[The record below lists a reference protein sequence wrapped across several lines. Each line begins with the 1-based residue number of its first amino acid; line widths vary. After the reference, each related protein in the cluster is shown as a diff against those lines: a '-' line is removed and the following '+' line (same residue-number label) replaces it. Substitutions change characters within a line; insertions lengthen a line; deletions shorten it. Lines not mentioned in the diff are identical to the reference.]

1 MRVEQAE
8 TRTEQAETRTEQAKT
23 RAELAET
30 RTEQAETRT
39 EQAEARTEQAKTRTE
54 QAEMRTE
61 QAETRSE
68 QAIHSSELSY
78 RRLFEACRDGLLIM
92 EVGTGRISDVNPC
105 LVEMLGF
112 SHAELVGKPIWD
124 LDAFKDL
131 ISSQARLDELCAQ
144 GYGRHD
150 HLSLITRDGRKIA
163 VEFVCSAYQA
173 GDGNVIQ
180 CNVRDITER
189 KRIEAEVCGLNTE
202 LKHRGVEHQELEAQ
216 FIEAQKMEVLGR
228 LAGGVAHD
236 FNNILAVI
244 MGHTSLVQQTLA
256 PEDPRC
262 QDIEAMQEA
271 AERAVALTRQ
281 LLVFCRKEILQPVVL
296 DLNEVVKGVE
306 NMLRQLIQ
314 ENVELKFMP
323 GISIGRIKADSGYVG
338 QVLMNLV
345 VNARDAMPEGGRL
358 VIETNGMTVDETN
371 AHEYPGVEPGDYVVL
386 AVRDTGNG
394 MTDEVKARLF
404 EPMFTTKPKGKGTGL
419 GLITCQTIVQQSG
432 GHIVVHSVLGAGTT
446 FQIFFP
452 RVDQPLD
459 ESARSNETG
468 PLPQGTERLL
478 VVEDEPAVRQLARV
492 VLAAQGYDVLCAAN
506 GEDGLRMAREQHEPP
521 IRLVITDVIMPEMD
535 GNVMANS
542 LTSTDPELKILF
554 TSGYNDDAL
563 AHHGVLNPGV
573 DFLPKPY
580 TPATLTRKV
589 RDLLD
594 RAAAHT
600 LT

>member
-1 MRVEQAE
+1 VEQAE
-8 TRTEQAETRTEQAKT
+8 TRTEQAEARTEQAKT

-112 SHAELVGKPIWD
+112 SHVELVGKPIWE

-131 ISSQARLDELCAQ
+131 VSSQARLDELCHQ

-323 GISIGRIKADSGYVG
+323 GTSIGRIKADSGYVG

-371 AHEYPGVEPGDYVVL
+371 AHEYPSVKPGDYVVL

-432 GHIVVHSVLGAGTT
+432 GHIVVHSVLGAGTA

-459 ESARSNETG
+459 ESARSNEAG